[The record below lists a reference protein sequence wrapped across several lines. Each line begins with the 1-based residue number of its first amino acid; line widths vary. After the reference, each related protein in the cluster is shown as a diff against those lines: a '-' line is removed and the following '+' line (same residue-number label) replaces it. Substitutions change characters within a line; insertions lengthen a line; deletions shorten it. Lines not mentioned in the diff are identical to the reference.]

1 MSQKEEEI
9 YIAQWEGCEI
19 KGQENKICKL
29 LESLHD
35 FKQTTDNGMGNLIR
49 FWLVMDFHPLMLIN
63 VCKKTLDDKCIHD
76 IFACGWCAHFFVHV

>member
-1 MSQKEEEI
+1 MFGTERERDRSLPFYCLGFIVKITFLSSVSEEEI

-35 FKQTTDNGMGNLIR
+35 FKQTTDNGMGNLI
-49 FWLVMDFHPLMLIN
+49 
-63 VCKKTLDDKCIHD
+63 
-76 IFACGWCAHFFVHV
+76 IF